1 MLDTSAHARRRTKRL
16 LDPEFRT
23 AYEQTAREI
32 VQIDDVI
39 SALDALRIEQDMS
52 KAELARR
59 VARNESSI
67 RRLFSSH
74 RSRPEFALLATIA
87 DALGARLEVVVTEP
101 AKGERPEKPERDTK
115 RESNAAKG

>member
-1 MLDTSAHARRRTKRL
+1 MLDTSAHTRRRTERL
-16 LDPEFRT
+16 RDPEFWA

-32 VQIDDVI
+32 AQVDEVI
-39 SALDALRIEQDMS
+39 RALDALRIEQDMS

-74 RSRPEFALLATIA
+74 RSRPEFPLLATIA
-87 DALGARLEVVVTEP
+87 EALGARLEVVVTEP
-101 AKGERPEKPERDTK
+101 PKAKRPEKPKQDSKHEL
-115 RESNAAKG
+115 NAA